1 MTQTRFK
8 EQFSFEQRKNYFEIY
23 LEKYEDKIQIIVE
36 TNEKSTLP
44 FLSQM

>member
-1 MTQTRFK
+1 MAQTRFK
-8 EQFSFEQRKNYFEIY
+8 EQFSFQERKNYLEMH